1 MPKLILSLLTILS
14 VFISRAQEVALC
26 KSHFIN
32 TNSSTNKNAL
42 DALSNSSNN
51 FDVHYYRCNW
61 ELAPGVRN
69 IKGDVTSIF
78 TILNTGNKIKYDLIN
93 ALTVDSVKYHGAN
106 ITFTRLT
113 NSVEITFP
121 ITILNNTKDS
131 VTIYYQG
138 APPATNGYF
147 ATTTHAGT
155 PITWTLSES
164 YGARY
169 WWPCK
174 DNLID
179 KADSIDIYVTH
190 PSTSKAASNGV
201 KISEVVNG
209 SNTTTY
215 WKHRYP
221 IVSYLVAIALTN
233 YSVQS
238 TTVTSNGTP
247 IPFIGYVYPESVTSY
262 NNSVNALKAGF
273 AMLEQKFGPYPFKN
287 EQYAQ
292 TQVQGVGGMEHQT
305 NSFISDWNNGLL
317 VHELAHQWFGDK
329 VTCGTWQDIWLNE
342 GYASYA
348 EVLNIET
355 VSGIAARTTQ
365 LNSRISQITV
375 QSNGS
380 IIRADTSESSIF
392 NYRLSYLKASYA
404 LHMLRWVLGD
414 AKFNEATRNYL
425 NAPGIAYSFART
437 DSLKKYME
445 QTHGSSLTEF
455 FNDWVYGEG
464 FPTYSGRWNQNA
476 NNTFALQLNQTT
488 SDPSV
493 TFYEMPVPLKLVG
506 FAKDTTVIVKHTN
519 SGQLFNFQLSFPVN
533 TVEFDVDRWL
543 LAKTALTG
551 IVNDPSLIVTS
562 VTDIVNDIYLK
573 VGPTPASNQLNI
585 FVNSNRQFK
594 KLVIYNSVGSKI
606 QEYEGAIRS
615 IDISELPAGA
625 YALQL
630 IDSNKKISMK
640 RFIKN

>member
-1 MPKLILSLLTILS
+1 MPKFRLSISLLFCAFCS
-14 VFISRAQEVALC
+14 VAQNVPFC
-26 KSHFIN
+26 KNHFIN
-32 TNSSTNKNAL
+32 SSISNNKNTL
-42 DALSNSSNN
+42 DGLSNSSNN

-61 ELAPGVRN
+61 ELSPGVRN
-69 IKGDVTSIF
+69 IKGSVTSIF
-78 TILNTGNKIKYDLIN
+78 TILNTGSKVKFDLIN
-93 ALTVDSVKYHGAN
+93 ALTIDSVKYHDAN

-113 NSVEITFP
+113 NSVEINFP
-121 ITILNNTKDS
+121 TTILNNTKDS

-147 ATTTHAGT
+147 TTTSHAGT

-190 PSTSKAASNGV
+190 PSTSKLASNGV

-209 SNTTTY
+209 GNTTTY

-221 IVSYLVAIALTN
+221 IVSYLVAVALTN
-233 YSVQS
+233 YSEQS
-238 TTVTSNGTP
+238 TTVQSNGTP
-247 IPFIGYVYPESVTSY
+247 IPLVGYVYPESVASY
-262 NNSVNALKAGF
+262 NASINGLKVGF
-273 AMLEQKFGPYPFKN
+273 AMLEQKFGPYSFRN

-292 TQVQGVGGMEHQT
+292 TQVQNVGGMEHQT
-305 NSFISDWNNGLL
+305 NSFISGWSNSLL

-329 VTCGTWQDIWLNE
+329 VTCGSWQDIWLNE
-342 GYASYA
+342 GYASYS
-348 EVLNIET
+348 EVLNIEN
-355 VSGIAARTTQ
+355 VSGIPARTTE
-365 LNSRISQITV
+365 LNSRTSTITA

-380 IIRADTSESSIF
+380 IIRADTSEASIF

-414 AKFNEATRNYL
+414 SKFYLATRNYL
-425 NAPGIAYSFART
+425 NAPGITYSFART

-445 QTHGSSLTEF
+445 EAHGSSLTEF

-464 FPTYSGRWNQNA
+464 YPTYSGRWNQNA
-476 NNTFALQLNQTT
+476 NKTFAIQLNQTT
-488 SDPSV
+488 SDASV
-493 TFYEMPVPLKLVG
+493 PFYEMPVPLKLVG
-506 FAKDTTVIVKHTN
+506 FTEDTTVIVKHTN
-519 SGQLFNFQLSFPVN
+519 SGQLFNFQLSFVVKN
-533 TVEFDVDRWL
+533 VEFDVDRWL
-543 LAKTALTG
+543 LAKNNA
-551 IVNDPSLIVTS
+551 IFNDPSLIVTG

-573 VGPTPASNQLNI
+573 VGPTPASNTLGI

-606 QEYEGAIRS
+606 QEYEGTIRS
-615 IDISELPAGA
+615 IDISKLPAGA